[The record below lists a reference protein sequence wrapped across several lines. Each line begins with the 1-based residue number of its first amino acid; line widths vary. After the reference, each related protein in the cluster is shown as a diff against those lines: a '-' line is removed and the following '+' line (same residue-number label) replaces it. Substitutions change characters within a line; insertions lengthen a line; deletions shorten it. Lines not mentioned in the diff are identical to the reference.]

1 MELDPSEDVTQEWL
15 DKQLEKAQERL
26 DQRVKIL
33 EQDDEVEAGE
43 EHKGSPMDRL
53 HELKNTVE
61 ALELSQE
68 VTQWAEGCSSTTA
81 DDLEGFLRDAEDC
94 VELAKILCRHESRSS
109 LYQNLYEREYRP
121 LHSYVRAH
129 LILQLRSLLM
139 QAEYPS
145 AEGCGVLMENV
156 PGSALSQ
163 LCKSLTKLQI
173 TNFHLAS
180 HSHSASAASTPWAGG
195 ETCDVLV
202 ELFRPIVERVRF
214 HFVEV
219 HPERATTNKVDR
231 LPEWLLT
238 YLQEHVIEG
247 KPANHKSSDNSS
259 SPWELVTFGLAPYV
273 TEEMPVLFLNE
284 LVGLAQYVLGPER
297 KFFRDHRIA
306 GPTSNPMLLCNAI
319 EQLLEFDDAM
329 RSLLPMG
336 QADRLLRLTDI
347 FVAGDDELLGWWLLR
362 EKEHVFSILFDDK
375 KEIENSTKLSNLVKT
390 RISPRAE
397 LFCSLIRSVQV
408 KASVFSFSG
417 PYLNAVA
424 VPLCMQF
431 LDTIHKSSTDLRKA
445 LAIPVSQLQMQGGG
459 FLIQN
464 LEDWMAVIN
473 GTRLAAAILTR
484 ENPWAQQSMAPSAN
498 SSVNDLARFGRSME
512 QLQNVLVEEFATTF
526 VETFLMERMKLAA
539 YLMRCTHFLSYPMSY
554 EEDDDD
560 GDVSFDL
567 RPSWDALSKFLRLCS
582 DSNEENSDDDSGLNF
597 ATCFAP
603 RVMRAKVI
611 PMVVNKFLELAL
623 DWHGLDAEIIPEG
636 AGTFDRDVKALF
648 GSLSH
653 WRDAER
659 LLDVSKLMNTPLKPL
674 LALHA
679 ALMGLVGGPEDP
691 TRVWFLYS
699 HQFTGDANLYEQA
712 VSMLRAKGFSLDL
725 EDALSV
731 LNRRQD
737 LVRQPQWPE

>member
-1 MELDPSEDVTQEWL
+1 
-15 DKQLEKAQERL
+15 
-26 DQRVKIL
+26 
-33 EQDDEVEAGE
+33 
-43 EHKGSPMDRL
+43 
-53 HELKNTVE
+53 
-61 ALELSQE
+61 
-68 VTQWAEGCSSTTA
+68 
-81 DDLEGFLRDAEDC
+81 
-94 VELAKILCRHESRSS
+94 
-109 LYQNLYEREYRP
+109 
-121 LHSYVRAH
+121 
-129 LILQLRSLLM
+129 
-139 QAEYPS
+139 
-145 AEGCGVLMENV
+145 
-156 PGSALSQ
+156 
-163 LCKSLTKLQI
+163 
-173 TNFHLAS
+173 
-180 HSHSASAASTPWAGG
+180 
-195 ETCDVLV
+195 
-202 ELFRPIVERVRF
+202 
-214 HFVEV
+214 
-219 HPERATTNKVDR
+219 
-231 LPEWLLT
+231 
-238 YLQEHVIEG
+238 
-247 KPANHKSSDNSS
+247 
-259 SPWELVTFGLAPYV
+259 
-273 TEEMPVLFLNE
+273 
-284 LVGLAQYVLGPER
+284 
-297 KFFRDHRIA
+297 
-306 GPTSNPMLLCNAI
+306 
-319 EQLLEFDDAM
+319 
-329 RSLLPMG
+329 
-336 QADRLLRLTDI
+336 
-347 FVAGDDELLGWWLLR
+347 
-362 EKEHVFSILFDDK
+362 
-375 KEIENSTKLSNLVKT
+375 
-390 RISPRAE
+390 
-397 LFCSLIRSVQV
+397 
-408 KASVFSFSG
+408 
-417 PYLNAVA
+417 
-424 VPLCMQF
+424 
-431 LDTIHKSSTDLRKA
+431 
-445 LAIPVSQLQMQGGG
+445 
-459 FLIQN
+459 
-464 LEDWMAVIN
+464 MAVIN